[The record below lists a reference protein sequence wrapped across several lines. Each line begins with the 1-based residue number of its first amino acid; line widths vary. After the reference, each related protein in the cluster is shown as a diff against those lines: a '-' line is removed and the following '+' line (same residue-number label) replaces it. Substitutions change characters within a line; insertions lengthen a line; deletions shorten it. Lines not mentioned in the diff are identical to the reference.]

1 MLRRFHQYLWGNPF
15 TLNKDHKALCY
26 LQTQTI
32 ANLMIVGWLD
42 IICDYTY
49 KVVHLPGILN
59 VIPDTLSRLFGKESD
74 FTRTFAFFP

>member
-1 MLRRFHQYLWGNPF
+1 
-15 TLNKDHKALCY
+15 
-26 LQTQTI
+26 
-32 ANLMIVGWLD
+32 MIVGWLD

-74 FTRTFAFFP
+74 FTHQQSRTLAFFL